1 MSQILI
7 RDLTQE
13 TVDQLK
19 KRAKRNGRSL
29 QGEVRLILEDAASR
43 GVLPNN
49 RRSISELVRMADEIR
64 ERSGPQRTDSVEL
77 LRRVR
82 DA

>member
-29 QGEVRLILEDAASR
+29 QAEVRLILEDAASR
-43 GVLPNN
+43 GVLPSN